1 MTADDKQRAEGLA
14 ARAQIMGEDWV
25 SSAGQSPG
33 LAAFTDR
40 AIDQVWST
48 SWTAPDLELRLKSVI
63 TIAVLAALGHL
74 DELRAHAAGALRAA
88 LLDAAELR
96 ALVLH
101 ALPYVGFPAA
111 RHAMVVVDEV
121 IAAAGP
127 AASPGGD
134 A

>member
-1 MTADDKQRAEGLA
+1 MTADEGQRAQGLA
-14 ARAQIMGEDWV
+14 VRARIMGDDWV

-33 LAAFTDR
+33 LAAFTER

-48 SWTAPDLELRLKSVI
+48 AWTAPALELRLKSVT
-63 TIAVLAALGHL
+63 TISVLAALGHL
-74 DELRAHAAGALRAA
+74 DELRAHAAGALRAG

-96 ALVLH
+96 ALILH

-121 IAAAGP
+121 VQAAG
-127 AASPGGD
+127 ATG
-134 A
+134 

>member
-1 MTADDKQRAEGLA
+1 MTAEDKRRAEGLA
-14 ARAQIMGEDWV
+14 VRARIMGDDWV
-25 SSAGQSPG
+25 SSSGQSPG
-33 LAAFTDR
+33 LAEFTER
-40 AIDQVWST
+40 AIDQVWATAWT
-48 SWTAPDLELRLKSVI
+48 SPALELRLKSVT
-63 TIAVLAALGHL
+63 TISVLAALGHL
-74 DELRAHAAGALRAA
+74 GELRAHAAGALRAS

-134 A
+134 R